1 VNIFHYDARTQSL
14 MGADTGLT
22 IGLGQR
28 VTVRLAEAV
37 PVTGGLVLELLA
49 VEGAQMP
56 SPVRRARGRGAGP
69 RKPGLARRKDEK
81 TKRKVTR
88 RRK

>member
-1 VNIFHYDARTQSL
+1 
-14 MGADTGLT
+14 M
-22 IGLGQR
+22 
-28 VTVRLAEAV
+28 
-37 PVTGGLVLELLA
+37 LELLA

-56 SPVRRARGRGAGP
+56 SPVRRARKGAGP

>member
-1 VNIFHYDARTQSL
+1 
-14 MGADTGLT
+14 MGSETGLT
-22 IGLGQR
+22 IALGQR

-37 PVTGGLVLELLA
+37 PVTGGLMLELLA

-69 RKPGLARRKDEK
+69 RKPGLARRKEEK
-81 TKRKVTR
+81 AKRKVTR